1 MRQNSSEIYR
11 RMPRHLSRKHI
22 ILYFKTRKHIGSTPM
37 CFLFSCVI
45 NRKHTYKLMFS
56 APCSHISCRDRR
68 PRRSES
74 EGYVRTHLERE
85 KRCRSLICSN
95 ISHVHGPPRTS
106 VPTRLVRF
114 FIIDYR
120 RKSRCLTEDFRSATN
135 MFAQIIFRE
144 WRSR

>member
-1 MRQNSSEIYR
+1 
-11 RMPRHLSRKHI
+11 
-22 ILYFKTRKHIGSTPM
+22 
-37 CFLFSCVI
+37 
-45 NRKHTYKLMFS
+45 MF
-56 APCSHISCRDRR
+56 AGVCSHISCRDRR

-120 RKSRCLTEDFRSATN
+120 RKSRCLTEDFRSATAI
-135 MFAQIIFRE
+135 FAQIVLRE
-144 WRSR
+144 WRSRQARGGFPANINLHNQTKGENYGTYNSTKDNKGASSRR

>member
-1 MRQNSSEIYR
+1 MEYNCNKKE
-11 RMPRHLSRKHI
+11 LF
-22 ILYFKTRKHIGSTPM
+22 ILTAPLIMEYAD
-37 CFLFSCVI
+37 
-45 NRKHTYKLMFS
+45 KLMFEGV
-56 APCSHISCRDRR
+56 CLHMFCRDRR

-135 MFAQIIFRE
+135 MFAQIVLRE
-144 WRSR
+144 SRRRKGCRASATEGAISLRDLPCTVI

>member
-1 MRQNSSEIYR
+1 
-11 RMPRHLSRKHI
+11 
-22 ILYFKTRKHIGSTPM
+22 
-37 CFLFSCVI
+37 
-45 NRKHTYKLMFS
+45 MFEGV
-56 APCSHISCRDRR
+56 CSHMFCRDRR

-114 FIIDYR
+114 LIIDYR

-144 WRSR
+144 WRSRQACAGFPANINLSVFHVLFYLIYLIHRQYLRWVAFGYLAVIQDSHTITDVDI